1 MGAGETLAALE
12 TTSKYSLAKGK
23 IDDFFIQWLS
33 LPHTQEEI
41 AALINDAKHDRPL
54 QVASPNPF
62 PRLVRG
68 TVRRLKQNAPAATPG
83 LNLAGPQ
90 FAVVA
95 SSCAEAKPGAPLGV
109 HLLRS

>member
-62 PRLVRG
+62 PRIIRG
-68 TVRRLKQNAPAATPG
+68 RATIEAKCTCSHARPEPCRPPVRRHRL
-83 LNLAGPQ
+83 
-90 FAVVA
+90 
-95 SSCAEAKPGAPLGV
+95 E
-109 HLLRS
+109 LR